1 MKQTSCHIKEHTL
14 WLQYADWCAGGN
26 KDSFFTDSHCQQ
38 LYMNH
43 IKTFV
48 NRC

>member
-1 MKQTSCHIKEHTL
+1 MPHQRTTICG
-14 WLQYADWCAGGN
+14 LQYADWCAGGN

>member
-14 WLQYADWCAGGN
+14 WLQYADWCGGN
-26 KDSFFTDSHCQQ
+26 KDSFFTDSHCHQ